1 MMTREQAQQRI
12 KILTEEITQNA
23 YKYYVQDNPSI
34 SDAEYD
40 YLYRELV
47 DLEKEYPELISP
59 FSPSQRIGG
68 APREDFKKIKHIAPM
83 QSLDNAFELV
93 AVQSFIKRIQET
105 LHQDEVE
112 ILCEP
117 KIDGLAISVVYE
129 DGVFNSAATRGDGS
143 VGEDVTANVRTIRSL
158 PLQLKGSF
166 SGRVEVRGEV
176 CIAKEDFAIL
186 NKVREESGESL
197 FANPRNAAAGS
208 LRQLDP
214 KVTSKRPLRV
224 YFYHLENAEKFAID
238 TQEDIFRWLRNNGL
252 PTHNQERKCKTIG
265 EIENFLNEWEEKRH
279 HHAVNTDG
287 VVLKLN
293 DFAKRP
299 LLGSTS
305 NAPRWAVAF
314 KFQPEE
320 ERTQV
325 IDIEVSVGRTG
336 TLTPTAVLIPVALSG
351 TTVQR
356 ASLHN
361 QDEIDRKDVRIG
373 DWVFVHKAGEIIPE
387 ILRVDK
393 SSRTGIEKAFRI
405 PDFCPE
411 CGARAVRSDDEV
423 AVRCTNKSCPAQ
435 LKEGLVHFASR
446 AGMNIVG
453 LGEKL
458 VDQLVQTRLVFNL
471 ADIYSLEQE
480 QLEGLEKMGKKSA
493 QNLIESI
500 RASQKRPLSSLLNA
514 LGIRHVGARVA
525 KDLARHA
532 GSMENLLN
540 MSVEE
545 LSALDGVGGVIAQS
559 VIDFFAEPHNVE
571 MLNRMVQS
579 GVNMTEEE
587 HVSEGDRSLPL
598 VGKKFVFTGELLHFS
613 REEAKHA
620 VEKLGAEISSSVSKK
635 THYVVV
641 GKDPGSKYQKA
652 VQLGLTIL
660 TESDFENLIISGFP

>member
-1 MMTREQAQQRI
+1 MMMREQAQQRI
-12 KILTEEITQNA
+12 KVLSEEIRKNA
-23 YKYYVQDNPSI
+23 YMYYVEDAPSI

-40 YLYRELV
+40 RLYRELV
-47 DLEKEYPELISP
+47 DLEKEYPEFASP
-59 FSPSQRIGG
+59 SSPSQRVGG
-68 APREDFKKIKHIAPM
+68 APREDFKKIKHASPM
-83 QSLDNAFELV
+83 QSLDNAFELATV
-93 AVQSFIKRIQET
+93 RSFIKKIQEA
-105 LHQDEVE
+105 LHQDEIE

-129 DGVFNSAATRGDGS
+129 DGIFHSAATRGDGS

-158 PLQLKGSF
+158 PLELRGSF
-166 SGRVEVRGEV
+166 VGRIEVRGEV
-176 CIAKEDFAIL
+176 CIAKEDFATL
-186 NKVREESGESL
+186 NNAREEAGEAL

-208 LRQLDP
+208 LRQLDS
-214 KVTSKRPLRV
+214 KVTSRRPLRI
-224 YFYHLENAEKFAID
+224 YFYHLEDAEKYKVE
-238 TQEDIFRWLRNNGL
+238 TQEEMFVWLRENGL
-252 PTHNQERKCKTIG
+252 PSHN
-265 EIENFLNEWEEKRH
+265 EEKKCTQIEDIEKFLDDWEVKRH
-279 HHAVNTDG
+279 DHSVNTDG

-293 DFAKRP
+293 DFSKRS

-305 NAPRWAVAF
+305 SAPRWAIAF

-336 TLTPTAVLIPVALSG
+336 TLTPTAVLIPVTLSG

-361 QDEIDRKDVRIG
+361 QDEIDRKDVRVG

-393 SSRTGIEKAFRI
+393 GSRTGTETVFRI
-405 PDFCPE
+405 PDFCPV
-411 CGARAVRSDDEV
+411 CHARAVRSADEV

-446 AGMNIVG
+446 SGMNIMG

-458 VDQLVQTRLVFNL
+458 VDQLVENGLVCNL
-471 ADIYSLEQE
+471 ADIYSLKQE
-480 QLEGLEKMGKKSA
+480 QLEGLDKMGKKSA

-500 RASQKRPLSSLLNA
+500 SASQKRSLSSLLNA

-532 GSMENLLN
+532 GSMENLMTLTI
-540 MSVEE
+540 EE
-545 LSALDGVGGVIAQS
+545 LSELDGIGPIIARS
-559 VIDFFAEPHNVE
+559 VIDFLGESHNVE
-571 MLNRMVQS
+571 MLHRMMQS
-579 GVNMTEEE
+579 GVNMIEENTPQ
-587 HVSEGDRSLPL
+587 DRERALPL
-598 VGKKFVFTGELLHFS
+598 IGKKFVFTGELLHFS
-613 REEAKHA
+613 REGAKEA
-620 VEKLGAEISSSVSKK
+620 VEKLGGEISSSVSKK

-652 VQLGLTIL
+652 VQLGVPIL
-660 TESDFENLIISGFP
+660 TESDFENLIVSGFP